1 MSSPPAE
8 PRPAPERSFGRY
20 RVLKTLGAGA
30 MGEVFLARDD
40 LLARDVALKT
50 LRSLG
55 LGGLAAESFR
65 ARFLNE
71 ARAVAALAHP
81 HVVRVFDMGFEGDAP
96 YLVMELVGGSS
107 LHDRHESGRRLSVE
121 EVRTLGVQLGQA
133 LEAAHAQG
141 IVHRDV
147 KPANVLEA
155 EPGLWK
161 LADFG
166 VAHVPDSSLTTTGQ
180 FIGSPLYAAPEALLA
195 GEFSPATDV
204 YGVGATLYE
213 ALGGQP
219 PHGSPGN
226 VSVAA
231 LARRDPQLI
240 ALRRPD
246 VPAELAR
253 VIQATLSRDPEARP
267 SAAQLAAALAGG
279 APTAAMASPVLAEA
293 MAGAKVRLL
302 ASLRG
307 LDKPGRLRWAVVG
320 GIAAAAVILVLIFG
334 RASSGGDEGRGG
346 QTAASPFET
355 SSAEQSRVP
364 WRQPAARSRS
374 REQQKRWRK
383 AQENLDEGKLDDA
396 ARELEKLL
404 ERDPDDEE
412 ARQLLEQLAGYR
424 VGRWREDD

>member
-1 MSSPPAE
+1 MGSPSDETQHVPD
-8 PRPAPERSFGRY
+8 RSFGRY

-40 LLARDVALKT
+40 LLARDVAVKT
-50 LRSLG
+50 LRPLG
-55 LGGLAAESFR
+55 LGGFAAESFR

-81 HVVRVFDMGFEGDAP
+81 HVVRVFDLGFEGDAP
-96 YLVMELVGGSS
+96 YLVMELVEGSS
-107 LHDRHESGRRLSVE
+107 LHDRHKSGRPLSVE
-121 EVRTLGVQLGQA
+121 EVRTLGIQLGQA
-133 LEAAHAQG
+133 LEAAHARG

-155 EPGLWK
+155 ETGMWK

-166 VAHVPDSSLTTTGQ
+166 VAHVPDSSLTMTGQ

-204 YGVGATLYE
+204 YGLGATLYE
-213 ALGGQP
+213 ALGGEP
-219 PHGSPGN
+219 PYGSPGD

-231 LARRDPQLI
+231 LARRSDPQLV
-240 ALRRPD
+240 ALRRPG

-253 VIQATLSRDPEARP
+253 VIEATLSRDPAARP
-267 SAAQLAAALAGG
+267 SAAHLAAALAGG
-279 APTAAMASPVLAEA
+279 ALTAEASPALAEA
-293 MAGAKVRLL
+293 MAGARVPLSA
-302 ASLRG
+302 ASRG
-307 LDKPGRLRWAVVG
+307 VDKSRWFVVG
-320 GIAAAAVILVLIFG
+320 GIAAVAVILVLILG
-334 RASSGGDEGRGG
+334 RSGSGGDEGRGR
-346 QTAASPFET
+346 QTAASLFET
-355 SSAEQSRVP
+355 APTEQSRAP
-364 WRQPAARSRS
+364 WWQPAERSRS

-383 AQENLDEGKLDDA
+383 AQEKLDEGKLDDA

-412 ARQLLEQLAGYR
+412 ARQLLDQIAGFR
-424 VGRWREDD
+424 GGRWRDND